1 MLKNGYANE
10 VFLTLIGKEL
20 VEHPS
25 VFRLFLFFWL
35 KLLFKIGR
43 DACH

>member
-10 VFLTLIGKEL
+10 VFLTLFGKEL

-35 KLLFKIGR
+35 KLLFKICK